1 MSYTEWP
8 NHPDIPWMKTLIRQ
22 QEGLGEVNMKRSL
35 ARKEATSLWA
45 QKDLLQR
52 QAREKRNKLKSS
64 LRKGRIREAQE
75 EVMSH
80 IAPPPPVPI
89 YSPENP
95 VPGISPQAVVAV
107 ADLNREKNRVIKD
120 KIKAIAQNA
129 ARRAN
134 IAQRVK
140 EVPGITQMMLNPRR
154 KVNLPQPT
162 WNYLSTQG
170 IITPGGI
177 ITPVGS
183 YVEAGPSEAFGGFG
197 FTPVLRPA
205 STVLTT
211 ASAGLPAIAQTP
223 NFTGA
228 SAATQ
233 QGSSMAQASA
243 LRKECEDLQAKVK
256 KLEDEL
262 TRQRFSASSS
272 LTGPFAAMEAEAE
285 LVQKIT
291 DAKAQMHQKCA
302 QAQQALADAK
312 AAMANPS
319 DAPSPNLKR
328 ISTNPNPRVKVN
340 LTSPTPVTNMLP
352 DNTLLTTAGGTVVTE
367 AGDEPGIV
375 ISPNGTTEIVTS
387 ASTTSAPA
395 SPSAPAPASN
405 KILPLLVAAG
415 VIGGGIYLATRAR
428 G

>member
-75 EVMSH
+75 EVMSR

-89 YSPENP
+89 YSPKNP

-107 ADLNREKNRVIKD
+107 ADLNREKNRVIEN

-140 EVPGITQMMLNPRR
+140 EVPGLTQMMLNPRR

-228 SAATQ
+228 TAATQ

-262 TRQRFSASSS
+262 SRQRLSASS
-272 LTGPFAAMEAEAE
+272 LTGPFAAMQAEAE

-291 DAKAQMHQKCA
+291 DAKAQLQQKCA

-312 AAMANPS
+312 AAMAAPS

-328 ISTNPNPRVKVN
+328 ISTNPTPTVKVN
-340 LTSPTPVTNMLP
+340 LTSPTPVTTMLP

-375 ISPNGTTEIVTS
+375 ISPNGTTEVISPEPTPSPSTSSS
-387 ASTTSAPA
+387 AS
-395 SPSAPAPASN
+395 PAPSPI
-405 KILPLLVAAG
+405 KVLPLLIAAG

>member
-1 MSYTEWP
+1 MPYTEWP
-8 NHPDIPWMKTLIRQ
+8 NHPDMKWMHTLEQ
-22 QEGLGEVNMKRSL
+22 QQMGLGEVKMNPYVAQQK
-35 ARKEATSLWA
+35 AASLWA

-52 QAREKRNKLKSS
+52 QARGKRKILKNS
-64 LRKGRIREAQE
+64 LRKGEVREAQE
-75 EVMSH
+75 NFMAH
-80 IAPPPPVPI
+80 IAPPPPIPI
-89 YSPENP
+89 YSPQNP
-95 VPGISPQAVVAV
+95 VPGVSPQAVVAV
-107 ADLNREKNRVIKD
+107 ADLEQAQNQRIKA
-120 KIKAIAQNA
+120 KIKAVAQNA

-134 IAQRVK
+134 LAKRIK
-140 EVPGITQMMLNPRR
+140 KVPGLTQMALNPRR

-183 YVEAGPSEAFGGFG
+183 YVEAGPSEAFGAFG

-205 STVLTT
+205 TTILTT
-211 ASAGLPAIAQTP
+211 ASAGLPAISQTP

-228 SAATQ
+228 NSATQ

-262 TRQRFSASSS
+262 KQQKFTPSRGGGMFSA
-272 LTGPFAAMEAEAE
+272 MQAEAE
-285 LVQKIT
+285 LVQKIAI
-291 DAKAQMHQKCA
+291 AKADMQQKCA

-312 AAMANPS
+312 AAMAAPS
-319 DAPSPNLKR
+319 DTPPPSIKR
-328 ISTNPNPRVKVN
+328 VSSSRSPTVEVA
-340 LTSPTPVTNMLP
+340 LTSSTKSMSALP
-352 DNTLLTTAGGTVVTE
+352 DNTLLTTAGGTVVKE

-375 ISPNGTTEIVTS
+375 LSPSGAVDVVEPTPSTPLPS
-387 ASTTSAPA
+387 ASPFPPA
-395 SPSAPAPASN
+395 TPSRV
-405 KILPLLVAAG
+405 LPLLLIAG
-415 VIGGGIYLATRAR
+415 ILGGGVYFATRGR